1 MSGVLALGNV
11 DHGESNEE
19 RPFLYIS
26 QSEPVRCIKC
36 GREVPAPGRIAI
48 KMDGEARYYCDCIT
62 EYEMYAVVEE
72 WNNFMV
78 LNSMEDAP
86 EGGGN

>member
-1 MSGVLALGNV
+1 MGILAVGQVN
-11 DHGESNEE
+11 HGEDEGE

-26 QSEPVRCIKC
+26 QCEPVKCHKC
-36 GREVPAPGRIAI
+36 GNDVPSPGRIAI
-48 KMDGEARYYCDCIT
+48 KCDGDARYWCDCVT
-62 EYEMYAVVEE
+62 EEEMQDIVEE

-78 LNSMEDAP
+78 LAQMPDEP